1 MISSLY
7 KKRSSKL
14 IVFLVSFYALG
25 LLFTGLGYSF
35 FVDSDVYKI
44 NPELKVLKKE
54 NPERD

>member
-1 MISSLY
+1 LY

-14 IVFLVSFYALG
+14 VVFLVSFYALG
-25 LLFTGLGYSF
+25 LLVTGLGHSF

-54 NPERD
+54 NLERD